1 MRSSYVVAAGL
12 SAVLCGSVTIASA
25 AADYFLKIEGIEGE
39 STTSDEGQTLG
50 ISSFS
55 WGTSNAGMS
64 SSTAGAVAGRSAV
77 RESPTR
83 AGAKAPRDAASGMPT
98 GKRSPPPVAAGD
110 VASSTVAV
118 SEPLPGA
125 DNLLTVVMPVPAGA
139 DAEASMAKMCATGTH
154 IKEAVLKRGDVS
166 YKIKDLVVV
175 DCAVQGQQR
184 SITYKTGHVT
194 LMK

>member
-64 SSTAGAVAGRSAV
+64 SSTAGA
-77 RESPTR
+77 R
-83 AGAKAPRDAASGMPT
+83 AA
-98 GKRSPPPVAAGD
+98 
-110 VASSTVAV
+110 
-118 SEPLPGA
+118 
-125 DNLLTVVMPVPAGA
+125 
-139 DAEASMAKMCATGTH
+139 
-154 IKEAVLKRGDVS
+154 
-166 YKIKDLVVV
+166 
-175 DCAVQGQQR
+175 
-184 SITYKTGHVT
+184 
-194 LMK
+194 